1 MNSPADPATA
11 HPGQNDELIR
21 DLERRIETL
30 QNMDD
35 SELGTFG
42 KLDWIILI
50 LASIVIPVI
59 AVVMAQ

>member
-1 MNSPADPATA
+1 MNHAAENSADNSDLV
-11 HPGQNDELIR
+11 QEL
-21 DLERRIETL
+21 ENRIETL

-50 LASIVIPVI
+50 LASIVIPAI